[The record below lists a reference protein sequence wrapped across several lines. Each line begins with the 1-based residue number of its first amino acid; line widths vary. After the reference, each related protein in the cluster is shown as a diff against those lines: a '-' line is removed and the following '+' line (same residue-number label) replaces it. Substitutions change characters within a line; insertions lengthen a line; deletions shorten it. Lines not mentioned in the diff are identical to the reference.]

1 MGRFPINK
9 NKLNGIIAEKGVTKT
24 QLAEN
29 INLSRMGLY
38 TKIEGRV
45 DFNLR
50 EVRKI
55 VEVLEM
61 TLEEVQEVFGI
72 IK

>member
-1 MGRFPINK
+1 
-9 NKLNGIIAEKGVTKT
+9 
-24 QLAEN
+24 
-29 INLSRMGLY
+29 MGLY

-50 EVRKI
+50 EVREI
-55 VEVLEM
+55 VKVLEM
-61 TLEEVQEVFGI
+61 NIEEVQEVFKI

>member
-9 NKLNGIIAEKGVTKT
+9 NKFNGIIAEKGVTKT